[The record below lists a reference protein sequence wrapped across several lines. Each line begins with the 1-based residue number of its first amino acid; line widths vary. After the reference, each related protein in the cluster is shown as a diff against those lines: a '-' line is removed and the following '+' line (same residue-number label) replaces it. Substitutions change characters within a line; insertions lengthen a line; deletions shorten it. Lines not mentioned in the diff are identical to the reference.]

1 MASEQTYQK
10 YRRLARYPLF
20 LAGLLFLIGLALV
33 LDPNIAT
40 AQQHHITGRALTLI
54 DDRDDALA
62 ARLHLGLGC
71 SRRCGSC

>member
-54 DDRDDALA
+54 AWGGVPRRLRDLA
-62 ARLHLGLGC
+62 DPRP
-71 SRRCGSC
+71 